1 MTKASARIT
10 TAVTPPASRYVRDGD
25 GVLDGLAIRPGV
37 STASLPLFGE
47 DLWDVTSA
55 VFRENARRCHCSVDF
70 SQLGDSA
77 QRLSAKE
84 YLYARLHEPEGGPR
98 PRLAPASVRAVFN
111 RLRRFMTFATA
122 RRGAFDLGAL
132 NQGDLD
138 AWLAHLQT
146 DGARAS
152 FQIAALVDV
161 AIDLNEHADCL
172 SQGGFRFTPWRGRAA
187 FQIAGCPPLARE
199 NSTPRIPEPV
209 IAAMLH
215 WSLRYIDDFAP
226 DILAARAELDRLAA
240 RAIEIDVHKTRGTQ
254 TIRVAVGQRL
264 KTYLTNLRKTGRRVP
279 VWPADA
285 HVCSRLDPVPV
296 NYALIALH
304 VGCRTAEIS
313 QIACNHARVLEAVRN
328 LGTEVGGMDPAM
340 SSDGNTGQSWRPHRL
355 DQQSLADEEKWLQAA
370 CYVVCAY
377 LTGMRDCEVQAMQA
391 GCHAV
396 ARSADGLVERHRI
409 HSTAYKLA
417 GAAGRSQDWIT
428 IAPVGRA
435 VTILE
440 QLTGPARARR
450 GIDSLWIVLKGGSA
464 TKDHLSSEIVRTLNQ
479 FRDHLDSTRGSPGA
493 PAVPQGSDNRPW
505 HFSTRQFRRTVAWHI
520 ANRPFGTVAG
530 KIQYK
535 HASIA
540 TFEGYGGESASGFQ
554 VEIER
559 ERAIGQLDDIIEHY
573 EDFRRG
579 LTPTG
584 PASARILREFVRVRD
599 ELGDLPGRVV
609 DPVRLRTMLR
619 HLGRTLHAGF
629 LNDCFFDPASALCL
643 PRTPAHERRGPVLS
657 RCSPDRCPN
666 SCVASR
672 HLPPWQAS
680 IADADEL
687 LRDPRLSAP
696 QRAALLAEQTRKQ
709 RLIAPLIAVCT

>member
-1 MTKASARIT
+1 MTKMLARIDAT
-10 TAVTPPASRYVRDGD
+10 VALPASRYVRDGD
-25 GVLDGLAIRPGV
+25 GVLAGLVIRSGV
-37 STASLPLFGE
+37 PKASLPLFGE
-47 DLWDVTSA
+47 DLWDVTPA

-70 SQLGDSA
+70 AQLSDPA
-77 QRLSAKE
+77 QRITAKE
-84 YLYARLHEPEGGPR
+84 YLYARLHEPEGGLR

-111 RLRRFMTFATA
+111 RLRRFMSFAA
-122 RRGAFDLGAL
+122 DRRGAFDLGTLDQA
-132 NQGDLD
+132 DLD
-138 AWLAHLQT
+138 AWLIHLRT
-146 DGARAS
+146 GGERAT
-152 FQIAALVDV
+152 FQVAALLDV
-161 AIDLNEHADCL
+161 AIDLHEHADRL
-172 SQGGFRFTPWRGRAA
+172 SHGGLRFTPWRGRAA

-226 DILAARAELDRLAA
+226 DILAARIELDRLSA
-240 RAIEIDVHKTRGTQ
+240 RALKTNVHKTRGAR
-254 TIRVAVGQRL
+254 TIRVTVEQRL
-264 KTYLTNLRKTGRRVP
+264 KAYISNLQRTGRGVP

-285 HVCSRLDPVPV
+285 HIFSRLDPVPI

-313 QIACNHARVLEAVRN
+313 QIACNHARVLEAVRD
-328 LGTEVGGMDPAM
+328 LGTEVGGMDPPM
-340 SSDGNTGQSWRPHRL
+340 SRDADTGLPWRPQRL
-355 DQQSLADEEKWLQAA
+355 DQQSLPDEEKWLQAA

-377 LTGMRDCEVQAMQA
+377 LTGMRDSEVQAMRA
-391 GCHAV
+391 GCHSV

-417 GAAGRSQDWIT
+417 GVAGRSQDWVT
-428 IAPVGRA
+428 IVPVGRA
-435 VTILE
+435 VTVLE
-440 QLTGPARARR
+440 RLTGPARARR
-450 GIDSLWIVLKGGSA
+450 GIDSLWIVLKGGRA

-479 FRDHLDSTRGSPGA
+479 FRDHLDSTRGSPSA
-493 PAVPQGSDNRPW
+493 PAVPHGSDKRPW

-554 VEIER
+554 AEIER
-559 ERAIGQLDDIIEHY
+559 ERAIGQLDDVIEHY

-579 LTPTG
+579 LIPTG
-584 PASARILREFVRVRD
+584 PASARILREFARIRD

-609 DPVRLRTMLR
+609 DPVRLRAMLR

-643 PRTPAHERRGPVLS
+643 PRTPVQERRAPVLS

-666 SCVASR
+666 SCIASR

-680 IADADEL
+680 IANADEL
-687 LRDPRLSAP
+687 LRDPHLSAR
-696 QRAALLAEQTRKQ
+696 QREALTVEQTRKQ
-709 RLIAPLIAVCT
+709 RLIAPLIAICA